1 MPFNY
6 DPYTG
11 EPLSQRSSYPWGWNP
26 PKPPQQIP
34 QASPQ
39 EPSTPWTMVPSLAD
53 VDKVGVQPGE
63 TKWIMIQSDPIFAVK
78 TANAMG
84 YAPAEY
90 YRFEQID
97 PMTLAQPMAVSP
109 LTRQDVESIV
119 DAKAAELIKQYAA
132 MIPTP
137 SNQQAAVPA
146 KAKKEASV

>member
-11 EPLSQRSSYPWGWNP
+11 EPLSQRLSYPWGWNP

-137 SNQQAAVPA
+137 SNQQAVVPA

>member
-11 EPLSQRSSYPWGWNP
+11 EPLNQRPSYPWGWNP
-26 PKPPQQIP
+26 PKPPQQTP
-34 QASPQ
+34 QTSPQ

-97 PMTLAQPMAVSP
+97 PVTLTQPMVASP
-109 LTRQDVESIV
+109 LTRQEVESIV

-137 SNQQAAVPA
+137 TIQQAAAPA
-146 KAKKEASV
+146 KTKKETSV